1 MQLRYFSFFC
11 VLLCSC
17 FSANLLY
24 AQNTDGD
31 SLDEVLKAKPRPKIA
46 LVLSG
51 GGARG
56 FAHIGVLRVL
66 KELRVPV
73 DIVVGTSMGAVL
85 GGAYAAGRNV
95 EDLAQIV
102 STTSWDNV
110 LADRP
115 ARDVLDFRRREED
128 LLLPSRIEFAVTKSG
143 ASLPPAAAGN
153 AALEQALTRILPAGM
168 RDDPVNTLPLPF
180 RSVASDLVTGELVE
194 LSDTPLFLTLRAS
207 LAVPGVFAPVRVN
220 HRLVVD
226 GGLVRNL
233 PIDMAHKMGAD
244 IVIAVNVG
252 TPLAEENELGSA
264 ISVAQQMLQILTEQN
279 VQRSLKELHS
289 QDILIA
295 PNLNGISFLDFN
307 QHHRAI
313 EAGVFATHLLTAQ
326 LSKLR
331 LSESDYAKFELSR
344 VATLPAPGKVLPL
357 AKIEVE
363 GSTYINPAILIA
375 QSGLKLGAN
384 VSEENIRLANSK
396 LYGRGD
402 LDHVDAEIEDKD
414 GQRNVTIKVNEAN
427 WGKNRLRVGLE
438 LVSNFNDSNQFSLGA
453 MHIASSLNNWG
464 GELRTI
470 AKIGSQGQLGTQLF
484 QPLGAGSQ
492 WYLAPSVQYG
502 ATSLDI
508 YANGRKQQRLGF
520 KTTSATFAAGLQFA
534 NWGDLRIGIDR
545 RLTKVNAEIPESADL
560 AARVF
565 INTQFVN
572 FRIDTLDSLAFPT
585 RGQLLDFESIHL
597 RTREAGQPSLVT
609 FSLRG
614 LSAFQTGN
622 WAGHIYGEWAKSQRG
637 DAPLQL
643 GGFFRLSGTPVDSL
657 SNNTIALGR
666 IVVARRIGS
675 MPSTFGGSIRTGF
688 SAELGA
694 GFGLD
699 ESVKFSKIKQAA
711 SAFVSLDTR
720 FGPLYFGAGATRGN
734 GSSLYL
740 FLGPI
745 W

>member
-1 MQLRYFSFFC
+1 MLARYFSIF
-11 VLLCSC
+11 VVALCLHFNHN
-17 FSANLLY
+17 FSY
-24 AQNTDGD
+24 AETIAVDN
-31 SLDEVLKAKPRPKIA
+31 LDEVLQARPRPKIA

-56 FAHIGVLRVL
+56 FAHIGVLKVL

-85 GGAYAAGRNV
+85 GGAYAAGRDV
-95 EDLAQIV
+95 EELAQIV

-128 LLLPSRIEFAVTKSG
+128 VLLPSRIEFAVTKSG

-153 AALEQALTRILPAGM
+153 AALEQALTRLLPTGM
-168 RDDPVNTLPLPF
+168 RDDPVNKLPLPF

-279 VQRSLKELHS
+279 VQRSLKELRS
-289 QDILIA
+289 EDILIA

-331 LSESDYAKFELSR
+331 LSESAYAQFELTR
-344 VATLPAPGKVLPL
+344 AAPLPAPGKALPL
-357 AKIEVE
+357 ARIEVE
-363 GSTYINPAILIA
+363 GATYINPAILIA
-375 QSGLKLGAN
+375 QSGLKLGDT
-384 VSEENIRLANSK
+384 VSEENIRQANSK

-414 GQRNVTIKVNEAN
+414 GQRNVVIKVNEAN

-464 GELRTI
+464 GELRTV
-470 AKIGSQGQLGTQLF
+470 AKIGSQRQLGTQLF
-484 QPLGAGSQ
+484 QPLGAGSE

-502 ATSLDI
+502 ASSLDI
-508 YANGRKQQRLGF
+508 YSNERKQQRVGF
-520 KTTSATFAAGLQFA
+520 KTTSATMSVGKQLA
-534 NWGDLRIGIDR
+534 NWGDFRIGFDR
-545 RLTKVNAEIPESADL
+545 RLTKVNTEIPESAEL

-565 INTQFVN
+565 FNTQFIN
-572 FRIDTLDSLAFPT
+572 FRVDTLDSLAFPT
-585 RGQLLDFESIHL
+585 RGQLVDFESIHL
-597 RTREAGQPSLVT
+597 RTKEPGQPSLVT

-657 SNNTIALGR
+657 SNNTIAFGR

-699 ESVKFSKIKQAA
+699 ESVKFSKIKQSA
-711 SAFVSLDTR
+711 SAFISLDTR

>member
-1 MQLRYFSFFC
+1 MLARYFSIF
-11 VLLCSC
+11 VVALCLHFNHN
-17 FSANLLY
+17 FSY
-24 AQNTDGD
+24 AETIAVDN
-31 SLDEVLKAKPRPKIA
+31 LDEVLQARPRPKIA

-56 FAHIGVLRVL
+56 FAHIGVLKVL
-66 KELRVPV
+66 KELRVPI

-85 GGAYAAGRNV
+85 GGAYAAGRDV
-95 EDLAQIV
+95 EELAQIV

-128 LLLPSRIEFAVTKSG
+128 VLLPSRIEFAVTKSG

-153 AALEQALTRILPAGM
+153 AALEQALTRLLPTGM
-168 RDDPVNTLPLPF
+168 RDDPVNKLPLPF

-279 VQRSLKELHS
+279 VQRSLKELRS
-289 QDILIA
+289 EDILIA

-331 LSESDYAKFELSR
+331 LSESAYAQFELTR
-344 VATLPAPGKVLPL
+344 AAPLPAPGKALPL
-357 AKIEVE
+357 ARIEVE
-363 GSTYINPAILIA
+363 GATYINPAILIA
-375 QSGLKLGAN
+375 QSGLKLGDT
-384 VSEENIRLANSK
+384 VSEENIRQANSK

-414 GQRNVTIKVNEAN
+414 GQRNVVIKVNEAN

-464 GELRTI
+464 GELRTV
-470 AKIGSQGQLGTQLF
+470 AKIGSQRQLGTQLF
-484 QPLGAGSQ
+484 QPLGAGSE

-502 ATSLDI
+502 ASSLDI
-508 YANGRKQQRLGF
+508 YSNERKQQRVGF
-520 KTTSATFAAGLQFA
+520 KTTSATMSVGKQLA
-534 NWGDLRIGIDR
+534 NWGDFRIGFDR
-545 RLTKVNAEIPESADL
+545 RLTKVNTEIPESAEL

-565 INTQFVN
+565 FNTQFIN
-572 FRIDTLDSLAFPT
+572 FRVDTLDSLAFPT
-585 RGQLLDFESIHL
+585 RGQLVDFESIHL
-597 RTREAGQPSLVT
+597 RTKEPGQPSLVT

-657 SNNTIALGR
+657 SNNTIAFGR

-699 ESVKFSKIKQAA
+699 ESVKFSKIKQSA
-711 SAFVSLDTR
+711 SAFISLDTR